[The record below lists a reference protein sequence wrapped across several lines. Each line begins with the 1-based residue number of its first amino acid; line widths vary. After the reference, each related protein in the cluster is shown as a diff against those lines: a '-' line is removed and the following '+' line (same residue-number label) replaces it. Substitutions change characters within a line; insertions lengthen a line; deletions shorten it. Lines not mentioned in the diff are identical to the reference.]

1 MCGVYGTSPV
11 PSSQFCCKPKSAL
24 KEKKKKT
31 LLKKKKMGGDSK
43 QPYKD
48 VNWQNKGS
56 STQGH

>member
-1 MCGVYGTSPV
+1 MGCMGHLLYLPLNFAVN
-11 PSSQFCCKPKSAL
+11 L
-24 KEKKKKT
+24 KVLLRKKKKKT